1 MFSFFANQLKVFKNL
16 DPSTP
21 RNLDSLDPLYMEV
34 ITTHMNADFDSLASM
49 VAAKKFYPDA
59 VMVFSGSQEKNI
71 RNYFAQASHYF
82 LDFKRQKQIPLKKVT
97 KLIVVDTR
105 HARRIG
111 NFAKCLDNPGLE
123 LHIYDHHPDAPG
135 DLKGD
140 IEVIRPV
147 GSTSTIFTQ
156 LFREKDI
163 ALTSDEATLLSM
175 GIYEDTGSFN
185 YATTTPEDL
194 EAASW
199 LLEQGANL
207 HTVSQSISRELTVYQ
222 LGLLNDLIKS
232 AINYTIQGIDIV
244 VAKIALTEYVDEFA
258 LLVRRFMVMEN
269 LNILFALAGMED
281 RIYLIARSRVPEVNV
296 GEIARDFGG
305 GGHASAASAT
315 VKDMTMIEAEEKLI
329 RLLNK
334 HVRPQ
339 SLAVELMSHPVITVP
354 PDISIKNANQ
364 VLTRYNITVLPV
376 IQKESELL
384 GIISRR
390 VAEKAIF
397 HNLGDLPVSDYM
409 TTDVISLPSSAS
421 LADIQELIIEH
432 RQRLIPVVDDEELQ
446 GVITRTDL
454 LNLLIND
461 PAHQP
466 KNLIGTDERSYIER
480 HRNVNSLVVEVLNK
494 DAVILLR
501 TIGEVAEENGYTAYA
516 VGGFVR
522 DLMLRTKNLDLDIV
536 VEGDGIKFAKKL
548 AEHFGGA
555 VRTHEKFSTALV
567 IMPDGFNIDVATARL
582 EYYEYPA
589 AMPTVELSSLKL
601 DLYRRDFT
609 INAMAI
615 NLNPE
620 KFGTLVDFFNC
631 QTDIKERSIRILHNL
646 SFVEDPTRIFRAI
659 RFEQRMGFA
668 IGKHTE
674 KMLKNAVKMNLFN
687 RFIGHRCFTELKLIF
702 SEENPIPAIRRMAEF
717 DLLKFV
723 LPGLKFD
730 KRMERNLT
738 ETQRAMAWYK
748 LLYLDEPCRQWMVYL
763 FTILANST
771 YSDLKVFCMKF
782 EFPERHKYELLKEK
796 EATDKI
802 LKELGRTRRLRTSE
816 IYWLLQE
823 RSHESLLYIIAM
835 ARKKAAK
842 KAVSHYVT
850 HLRHYKTHIQGADLK
865 KMGYKSGPI
874 YKTILNHLLEAKLDG
889 EVESR
894 AEEIKFNGRN
904 YALGKI
910 EKSK

>member
-1 MFSFFANQLKVFKNL
+1 
-16 DPSTP
+16 
-21 RNLDSLDPLYMEV
+21 MEV
-34 ITTHMNADFDSLASM
+34 ITTHMNADFDALASM

-59 VMVFSGSQEKNI
+59 VLAFAGSQEKNI
-71 RNYFAQASHYF
+71 REFFLQASHYF
-82 LDFKRQKQIPLKKVT
+82 LDFKRQREIAMEKVT
-97 KLIVVDTR
+97 RLILVDTR
-105 HARRIG
+105 QAKRLG
-111 NFAKCLDNPGLE
+111 NFARCLENPGIE
-123 LHIYDHHPDAPG
+123 IHIYDHHPDAPG

-140 IEVIRPV
+140 MEVIRPV

-156 LFREKDI
+156 LFREKEI
-163 ALTSDEATLLSM
+163 SLTSDEATLLSM

-185 YATTTPEDL
+185 YATTTPDDL
-194 EAASW
+194 DAAAW

-207 HTVSQSISRELTVYQ
+207 HTVSQSISRELTVHQ
-222 LGLLNDLIKS
+222 LGLLNNLVKS

-244 VAKIALTEYVDEFA
+244 VAKIALKEYVDEFA

-269 LNILFALAGMED
+269 LNVLFALAGMED

-296 GEIARDFGG
+296 GEIARDFEG

-315 VKDMTMIEAEEKLI
+315 VKNMTMVEAEEKLI

-339 SLAVELMSHPVITVP
+339 SLAEELMSHPVITVP
-354 PDISIKNANQ
+354 PDISIQNANH

-376 IQKESELL
+376 VQKESKLL
-384 GIISRR
+384 GIISRM
-390 VAEKAIF
+390 VVEKAIF

-409 TTDVISLPSSAS
+409 TSDVISLPSTAS
-421 LADIQELIIEH
+421 LADIQELIIER
-432 RQRLIPVVDDEELQ
+432 RQRLIPVVDNDELK

-466 KNLIGTDERSYIER
+466 KNLMGTDDRSYIER
-480 HRNVNSLVVEVLNK
+480 HRSVHSLIVEFINK
-494 DAVILLR
+494 EMIVLLR
-501 TIGEVAEENGYTAYA
+501 TIGEVAEKNGYTAYA

-522 DLMLRTKNLDLDIV
+522 DLLLRIKNFDLDIV
-536 VEGDGIKFAKKL
+536 VEGDGIQFAKKL

-631 QTDIKERSIRILHNL
+631 QTDIKERRIRILHNL

-659 RFEQRMGFA
+659 RFEQRIGFT

-674 KMLKNAVKMNLFN
+674 KLLKNAVKMNLFN
-687 RFIGHRCFTELKLIF
+687 RFFGHRCFTELKLIF
-702 SEENPIPAIRRMAEF
+702 SEENPIPAIRRMSEF
-717 DLLKFV
+717 DLLKFI

-730 KRMERNLT
+730 KRMEKNLN

-748 LLYLDEPCRQWMVYL
+748 LLYLDEPCRQWLVYL
-763 FTILANST
+763 LTILTKST
-771 YSDLKVFCMKF
+771 HSDLKIFCMKF
-782 EFPERHKYELLKEK
+782 EFPERLQNELLKEK

-802 LKELGRTRRLRTSE
+802 LKELGRTRRLRSSE
-816 IYWLLQE
+816 IYWLLHE
-823 RSHESLLYIIAM
+823 RSHESLLYLIAM
-835 ARKKAAK
+835 ARKKTAK
-842 KAVSHYVT
+842 KAVSHFVT
-850 HLRHYKTHIQGADLK
+850 HLRHYKTHIKGADLK
-865 KMGYKSGPI
+865 KMGYRSGPI
-874 YKTILNHLLEAKLDG
+874 YKTILTHLLEARLDG

-894 AEEIKFNGRN
+894 ADEIELIREK
-904 YALGKI
+904 YPLEKAA
-910 EKSK
+910 KSK

>member
-1 MFSFFANQLKVFKNL
+1 
-16 DPSTP
+16 
-21 RNLDSLDPLYMEV
+21 MEV
-34 ITTHMNADFDSLASM
+34 ITTHLNADFDSLASM

-59 VMVFSGSQEKNI
+59 VMAFAGSQEKNI
-71 RNYFAQASHYF
+71 RDYFVQASHYF
-82 LDFKRQKQIPLKKVT
+82 LDFKRQKQIPLDKVT
-97 KLIVVDTR
+97 KLILVDTR
-105 HARRIG
+105 QASRIG

-123 LHIYDHHPDAPG
+123 LHIFDHHPDAPG

-140 IEVIRPV
+140 EEVIRPV
-147 GSTSTIFTQ
+147 GATSTIFTQ
-156 LFREKDI
+156 LFRDKGI
-163 ALTSDEATLLSM
+163 SITGDEATLLTM

-185 YATTTPEDL
+185 YATTTPADL
-194 EAASW
+194 EAAAW
-199 LLEQGANL
+199 LLDQGANL
-207 HTVSQSISRELTVYQ
+207 HSVSQSISRELTVQQ

-232 AINYTIQGIDIV
+232 AVNYTIQGIDIV
-244 VAKIALTEYVDEFA
+244 VAKLALTEYVDEFA

-269 LNILFALAGMED
+269 LNVLFALAGMED

-296 GEIARDFGG
+296 GDIARDFGG

-315 VKDMTMIEAEEKLI
+315 VKNMTIVEAEEKLV

-334 HVRPQ
+334 HVRSQ
-339 SLAVELMSHPVITVP
+339 SLAGELMSHPVITVP
-354 PDISIKNANQ
+354 PDISIRNANQ

-376 IQKESELL
+376 VQDKSRLL

-397 HNLGDLPVSDYM
+397 HNLGELPASDYM
-409 TTDVISLPSSAS
+409 TTDVATLPSSAS

-432 RQRLIPVVDDEELQ
+432 RQRLIPVVDDGELK

-461 PAHQP
+461 PALQLR
-466 KNLIGTDERSYIER
+466 NLTIADDRSYVER
-480 HRNVNSLVVEVLNK
+480 HRNVNSLIIEVLNREMI
-494 DAVILLR
+494 VLLR
-501 TIGEVAEENGYTAYA
+501 TIGEVAEESGYTAYA

-522 DLMLRTKNLDLDIV
+522 DLLLRIKNLDLDIV

-548 AEHFGGA
+548 AVHFGGA

-631 QTDIKERSIRILHNL
+631 QSDIKERRIRVLHNL

-674 KMLKNAVKMNLFN
+674 KLLKNAVKMNLFN
-687 RFIGHRCFTELKLIF
+687 RFHGSRCFTELRLIF
-702 SEENPIPAIRRMAEF
+702 SEENPIPAIRRMAKF
-717 DLLKFV
+717 DLLKFI
-723 LPGLKFD
+723 LPDLRFD
-730 KRMERNLT
+730 KRMERNLV
-738 ETQRAMAWYK
+738 ETQRAMDWYK
-748 LLYLDEPCRQWMVYL
+748 LLYLDKPCRQWLVYL
-763 FTILANST
+763 FAILADIT
-771 YSDLKVFCMKF
+771 YSELKVFCMKF
-782 EFPERHKYELLKEK
+782 EFPERHRKEILREK
-796 EATDKI
+796 EATEKI
-802 LKELGRTRRLRTSE
+802 LKELGSNRIHRPSE

-823 RSHESLLYIIAM
+823 RSHESLIYLIAM
-835 ARKKAAK
+835 ARKKKAK
-842 KAVSHYVT
+842 KAVSLFVT
-850 HLRHYKTHIQGADLK
+850 HLRHYKTLIQGEDLK
-865 KMGYKSGPI
+865 KMGYRAGPI
-874 YKTILNHLLEAKLDG
+874 FKTILNHLLEAKLDG
-889 EVESR
+889 EVQNR
-894 AEEIKFNGRN
+894 TDEIEFVKQN
-904 YALGKI
+904 YPLKKKAGI
-910 EKSK
+910 

>member
-1 MFSFFANQLKVFKNL
+1 
-16 DPSTP
+16 
-21 RNLDSLDPLYMEV
+21 MEV

-49 VAAKKFYPDA
+49 VAAKKLYPDA
-59 VMVFSGSQEKNI
+59 VMAFAGSQEKNI
-71 RNYFAQASHYF
+71 REFFAQASDYF
-82 LDFKRQKQIPLKKVT
+82 LDFKRQKQIPLNKVT
-97 KLIVVDTR
+97 KLILVD
-105 HARRIG
+105 ARQASRLG
-111 NFAKCLDNPGLE
+111 NFAKCLQNPGIK
-123 LHIYDHHPDAPG
+123 LHIYDHHPDTPD

-140 IEVIRPV
+140 VEVIRPV
-147 GSTSTIFTQ
+147 GSTSTIFVQ
-156 LFREKDI
+156 LFREKGI
-163 ALTSDEATLLSM
+163 SVTKDEATLLSM

-185 YATTTPEDL
+185 YATTTPDDL

-207 HTVSQSISRELTVYQ
+207 HTVSQSIARELTVYQ

-244 VAKIALTEYVDEFA
+244 VAKLALKEYVDEFA

-269 LNILFALAGMED
+269 LNVIFALAGMED
-281 RIYLIARSRVPEVNV
+281 RIYLIARSRMPEVNV

-315 VKDMTMIEAEEKLI
+315 VKNMTMVEAEEKLI

-334 HVRPQ
+334 YVRPQ
-339 SLAVELMSHPVITVP
+339 SLAGELMSHPVITVP

-376 IQKESELL
+376 VQDKSKLL

-397 HNLGDLPVSDYM
+397 HNLGNLPVSDYM
-409 TTDVISLPSSAS
+409 TTDVLTLPSSAS
-421 LADIQELIIEH
+421 LADIQELIIEN
-432 RQRLIPVVDDEELQ
+432 RQRLIPVVDKGELQ

-461 PAHQP
+461 PAYQP
-466 KNLIGTDERSYIER
+466 KNLIAADDRSYVER
-480 HRNVNSLVVEVLNK
+480 HRNVNSLIVEFLNK
-494 DAVILLR
+494 EVIILLR

-522 DLMLRTKNLDLDIV
+522 DLLMRIKNLDLDIV

-548 AEHFGGA
+548 AEFFGAA

-631 QTDIKERSIRILHNL
+631 QTDIKERRIRILHNL

-659 RFEQRMGFA
+659 RFEQRMGFT

-674 KMLKNAVKMNLFN
+674 KLLKNAVKMNLFN
-687 RFIGHRCFTELKLIF
+687 RFFGYRCFTELKLIF

-717 DLLKFV
+717 DLLKFI

-730 KRMERNLT
+730 KRMEKNLN
-738 ETQRAMAWYK
+738 EIQRAMAWYK
-748 LLYLDEPCRQWMVYL
+748 LLYLDEPFQQWLVYL
-763 FTILANST
+763 FAILADST
-771 YSDLKVFCMKF
+771 HNDLKVFCMKF
-782 EFPERHKYELLKEK
+782 EFVERHKRELLKEK

-802 LKELGRTRRLRTSE
+802 LRELGRNRRLSNSE

-823 RSHESLLYIIAM
+823 RSHESLLYLIAM
-835 ARKKAAK
+835 ARKKTAK
-842 KAVSHYVT
+842 KAVSHFVT
-850 HLRHYKTHIQGADLK
+850 HLRHYKTHIQGADLQ
-865 KMGYKSGPI
+865 KMGYRTGPI

-889 EVESR
+889 EVETR
-894 AEEIKFNGRN
+894 ADEIEFIRNNYPLKKQKGR
-904 YALGKI
+904 
-910 EKSK
+910 E

>member
-1 MFSFFANQLKVFKNL
+1 
-16 DPSTP
+16 
-21 RNLDSLDPLYMEV
+21 MEV
-34 ITTHMNADFDSLASM
+34 ITTHLNADFDSLAAM

-59 VMVFSGSQEKNI
+59 VMAFAGSQEKNI
-71 RNYFAQASHYF
+71 RDYFVQASHHF
-82 LDFKRQKQIPLKKVT
+82 LDFKRQKQIPLEKVT
-97 KLIVVDTR
+97 KLILVDTR
-105 HARRIG
+105 QASRIG
-111 NFAKCLDNPGLE
+111 NFAKCLENPDIE

-140 IEVIRPV
+140 VEVIRPV

-156 LFREKDI
+156 LFREKGI
-163 ALTSDEATLLSM
+163 SLTSDEATLLAM
-175 GIYEDTGSFN
+175 GIFEDTGSFN
-185 YATTTPEDL
+185 YATTTPQDL
-194 EAASW
+194 EAAAW

-207 HTVSQSISRELTVYQ
+207 HSVSQSISRELTVQQ

-232 AINYTIQGIDIV
+232 AVNYTIQGIEIV
-244 VAKIALTEYVDEFA
+244 VAKLALAEYVDEFA

-269 LNILFALAGMED
+269 LNVLFALAGMED

-315 VKDMTMIEAEEKLI
+315 VKNMTMVEAEEKLI

-334 HVRPQ
+334 YVRPQ
-339 SLAVELMSHPVITVP
+339 SLAGELMSHPVITLP

-376 IQKESELL
+376 VQDKSRLL

-390 VAEKAIF
+390 VVEKAIF
-397 HNLGDLPVSDYM
+397 HNLGGLPVSDYM
-409 TTDVISLPSSAS
+409 TTDVATLPSSAS

-432 RQRLIPVVDDEELQ
+432 RQRLIPVVDDEELK

-461 PAHQP
+461 PALHP
-466 KNLIGTDERSYIER
+466 KNLIVADDRSYVER
-480 HRNVNSLVVEVLNK
+480 HRNVNSLIVDVLTKEVI
-494 DAVILLR
+494 VLLQS
-501 TIGEVAEENGYTAYA
+501 IGEVAEKNGYTAYA

-522 DLMLRTKNLDLDIV
+522 DLLLRIKNLDLDVV

-548 AEHFGGA
+548 AAHFGGT

-631 QTDIKERSIRILHNL
+631 QTDIKEGRIRVLHNL

-659 RFEQRMGFA
+659 RFEQRVGFT

-674 KMLKNAVKMNLFN
+674 KLLKNAVKMNLFN
-687 RFIGHRCFTELKLIF
+687 RFFGSRCFTELKLIF
-702 SEENPIPAIRRMAEF
+702 SEENPIPAIRRMADF
-717 DLLKFV
+717 DLLKFI
-723 LPGLKFD
+723 LPGLRFD
-730 KRMERNLT
+730 KRMEKNLT
-738 ETQRAMAWYK
+738 ETQRAMDWYK
-748 LLYLDEPCRQWMVYL
+748 LLYLDEPCRQWLVYL
-763 FTILANST
+763 FAILADST

-782 EFPERHKYELLKEK
+782 EFPERHKKDLLREK
-796 EATDKI
+796 EETDKI
-802 LKELGRTRRLRTSE
+802 LKELGRNRILRPSE

-823 RSHESLLYIIAM
+823 RSHESLIYLIAM
-835 ARKKAAK
+835 ARKKSAK
-842 KAVSHYVT
+842 KAVSLFVT
-850 HLRHYKTHIQGADLK
+850 HLRHYKTHIQGEDLK

-874 YKTILNHLLEAKLDG
+874 FKTILNHVLEAKLDG
-889 EVESR
+889 EVENR
-894 AEEIKFNGRN
+894 ADEIEFIKHN
-904 YALGKI
+904 YPLKKKAGK
-910 EKSK
+910 

>member
-1 MFSFFANQLKVFKNL
+1 VS
-16 DPSTP
+16 
-21 RNLDSLDPLYMEV
+21 
-34 ITTHMNADFDSLASM
+34 IT
-49 VAAKKFYPDA
+49 K
-59 VMVFSGSQEKNI
+59 
-71 RNYFAQASHYF
+71 
-82 LDFKRQKQIPLKKVT
+82 
-97 KLIVVDTR
+97 
-105 HARRIG
+105 
-111 NFAKCLDNPGLE
+111 
-123 LHIYDHHPDAPG
+123 
-135 DLKGD
+135 
-140 IEVIRPV
+140 
-147 GSTSTIFTQ
+147 
-156 LFREKDI
+156 
-163 ALTSDEATLLSM
+163 DEATLLSM

-185 YATTTPEDL
+185 FATTTPDDL
-194 EAASW
+194 EAAAW

-207 HTVSQSISRELTVYQ
+207 HSVSQSISRELTFFQ

-232 AINYTIQGIDIV
+232 AITYTIQGIDIV
-244 VAKIALTEYVDEFA
+244 VAKLALTEYVDEFA

-269 LNILFALAGMED
+269 LDVLFALAGMED

-296 GEIARDFGG
+296 GEIARDFEG

-315 VKDMTMIEAEEKLI
+315 VQNMTMVEAEEKLV
-329 RLLNK
+329 RLLNM

-339 SLAVELMSHPVITVP
+339 SLAGELMSQPVITVP
-354 PDISIKNANQ
+354 PDISINNANH

-376 IQKESELL
+376 VQNKSKLL

-390 VAEKAIF
+390 VTEKAIF
-397 HNLGDLPVSDYM
+397 HNLGNLPVSDYM
-409 TTDVISLPSSAS
+409 TTDVVTLPGSAS
-421 LADIQELIIEH
+421 LADIQELIIEN
-432 RQRLIPVVDDEELQ
+432 RQRLIPVVEGEELQ

-461 PAHQP
+461 PAYQP
-466 KNLIGTDERSYIER
+466 QNLIGADDRSYIER
-480 HRNVNSLVVEVLNK
+480 HRNVNSLIVEFLNK
-494 DAVILLR
+494 EVIVLLR

-522 DLMLRTKNLDLDIV
+522 DLLLRIKNLDLDIV
-536 VEGDGIKFAKKL
+536 VEGDGIKFAKNL
-548 AEHFGGA
+548 AEQFGGV

-631 QTDIKERSIRILHNL
+631 QTDIKERRIRILHNL

-659 RFEQRMGFA
+659 RFEQRTGFT

-674 KMLKNAVKMNLFN
+674 KLLKNAVNMNLFN
-687 RFIGHRCFTELKLIF
+687 RFFGHRCFIELKLIF

-717 DLLKFV
+717 DLLKFI

-730 KRMERNLT
+730 KRMEKNLI

-748 LLYLDEPCRQWMVYL
+748 LLYLDEPIDQWLVYL

-771 YSDLKVFCMKF
+771 YSDMKVFCMKF
-782 EFPERHKYELLKEK
+782 EFPERQKNELLKEK
-796 EATDKI
+796 EAADKI
-802 LKELGRTRRLRTSE
+802 LDELSRNRRLKTAE

-823 RSHESLLYIIAM
+823 RSHESLLYLIAM
-835 ARKKAAK
+835 ARKKTAK
-842 KAVSHYVT
+842 KAVSHFVT
-850 HLRHYKTHIQGADLK
+850 HLRHYKTHIQGVDLK

-889 EVESR
+889 VVKTKADEK
-894 AEEIKFNGRN
+894 KFIRKN
-904 YALGKI
+904 YPLKK
-910 EKSK
+910 EKA

>member
-1 MFSFFANQLKVFKNL
+1 
-16 DPSTP
+16 
-21 RNLDSLDPLYMEV
+21 MEV
-34 ITTHMNADFDSLASM
+34 ITTHLNADFDSLAAM

-59 VMVFSGSQEKNI
+59 VMAFAGSQEKNI
-71 RNYFAQASHYF
+71 RDFFAQSSHYF

-97 KLIVVDTR
+97 KLILVDTR
-105 HARRIG
+105 QANRIG
-111 NFAKCLDNPGLE
+111 NFSKCLKNPGIE
-123 LHIYDHHPDAPG
+123 LHIYDHHPETPN

-140 IEVIRPV
+140 VEVIRPV
-147 GSTSTIFTQ
+147 GSTSTIFVQ
-156 LFREKDI
+156 LFREKGI
-163 ALTSDEATLLSM
+163 AITRDEATLLSM

-185 YATTTPEDL
+185 YAATTPEDL

-199 LLEQGANL
+199 LLAQGANL
-207 HTVSQSISRELTVYQ
+207 HTVSQSIARELTVYQ
-222 LGLLNDLIKS
+222 LGLLNDLIRS

-244 VAKIALTEYVDEFA
+244 VAKLALTEYVDEFA

-269 LNILFALAGMED
+269 LNVLFALAAMED

-296 GEIARDFGG
+296 GEIAREFGG

-315 VKDMTMIEAEEKLI
+315 VKNMTMVEAEEKLI

-334 HVRPQ
+334 YVRPQ
-339 SLAVELMSHPVITVP
+339 SLAGELMSHPVITVP

-376 IQKESELL
+376 VQDKSKLL

-397 HNLGDLPVSDYM
+397 HNLGNLPVSDYM
-409 TTDVISLPSSAS
+409 TTDVATLPSSAS
-421 LADIQELIIEH
+421 LGDIQELIIEN
-432 RQRLIPVVDDEELQ
+432 RQRLIPVVDKGELQ

-466 KNLIGTDERSYIER
+466 KNLIAADDRSYVER
-480 HRNVNSLVVEVLNK
+480 HRNVSNLIAEFLNK
-494 DAVILLR
+494 EVIVLLR
-501 TIGEVAEENGYTAYA
+501 TIGEVAEENGFTAYS

-522 DLMLRTKNLDLDIV
+522 DLLLRIKNLDLDIV
-536 VEGDGIKFAKKL
+536 VEGDGIRFAKKL
-548 AEHFGGA
+548 AEFFGGT

-567 IMPDGFNIDVATARL
+567 IMPDGFNVDVATARL

-615 NLNPE
+615 NLNPD

-631 QTDIKERSIRILHNL
+631 QTDIKERRIRILHNL

-659 RFEQRMGFA
+659 RFEQRMGFT

-674 KMLKNAVKMNLFN
+674 KLLKNAVKMNLFN
-687 RFIGHRCFTELKLIF
+687 RFFGNRCFTELKLIF

-717 DLLKFV
+717 DLLKFI

-730 KRMERNLT
+730 KRMEKNLN
-738 ETQRAMAWYK
+738 EIQRAMAWYK
-748 LLYLDEPCRQWMVYL
+748 LLYLDEPFQQWLVYL
-763 FTILANST
+763 FAILADST
-771 YSDLKVFCMKF
+771 YSELKVFCMKF
-782 EFPERHKYELLKEK
+782 EFPERHKKELLKEK
-796 EATDKI
+796 DATDKI
-802 LKELGRTRRLRTSE
+802 LRELGRNRRLSNSE

-823 RSHESLLYIIAM
+823 RSHESLLYLIAM
-835 ARKKAAK
+835 ARKKTAK
-842 KAVSHYVT
+842 KAVSHFVT
-850 HLRHYKTHIQGADLK
+850 HLRHYKTHVHGADLK
-865 KMGYKSGPI
+865 KMGYRSGPI

-889 EVESR
+889 AVETK
-894 AEEIKFNGRN
+894 ADEISFIRKN
-904 YALGKI
+904 YPLKKQKGEA
-910 EKSK
+910 

>member
-1 MFSFFANQLKVFKNL
+1 
-16 DPSTP
+16 
-21 RNLDSLDPLYMEV
+21 MEV
-34 ITTHMNADFDSLASM
+34 ITTHLNADFDSLAAM

-59 VMVFSGSQEKNI
+59 VMAFAGSQEKNI
-71 RNYFAQASHYF
+71 RDYFVQASHYF
-82 LDFKRQKQIPLKKVT
+82 LDFKRQKQIPLDKVT
-97 KLIVVDTR
+97 KLILVDTR
-105 HARRIG
+105 QASRIG

-135 DLKGD
+135 DLRGD
-140 IEVIRPV
+140 VEVIRPV

-156 LFREKDI
+156 LFREKRI
-163 ALTSDEATLLSM
+163 TLTGDEATLLAM
-175 GIYEDTGSFN
+175 GIFEDTGSFN

-194 EAASW
+194 GAAAW

-207 HTVSQSISRELTVYQ
+207 HAVSQSISRELTVQQ

-232 AINYTIQGIDIV
+232 AVNYTIQGIDIV
-244 VAKIALTEYVDEFA
+244 VAKLALTEYVDEFA

-269 LNILFALAGMED
+269 LNVLFALAGMED

-315 VKDMTMIEAEEKLI
+315 VKNMTMIEAEEKLI

-339 SLAVELMSHPVITVP
+339 SLAGELMSHPVITVP
-354 PDISIKNANQ
+354 PDISIRNANQ

-376 IQKESELL
+376 VQDKSRLL

-397 HNLGDLPVSDYM
+397 HNLGELPVSDYM
-409 TTDVISLPSSAS
+409 TTDVATLPGSAT

-432 RQRLIPVVDDEELQ
+432 RQRLIPVVDDDELK

-461 PAHQP
+461 PALQP
-466 KNLIGTDERSYIER
+466 RNLIIADDRSYVER
-480 HRNVNSLVVEVLNK
+480 HRNVNSLVIEVLNRE
-494 DAVILLR
+494 VIVLLR
-501 TIGEVAEENGYTAYA
+501 TIGEVAEESGYTAYA

-522 DLMLRTKNLDLDIV
+522 DLLLRIKNLDLDIV
-536 VEGDGIKFAKKL
+536 IEGDGIKFAKKL
-548 AEHFGGA
+548 AAHFGGA

-631 QTDIKERSIRILHNL
+631 QSDIKERRIRVLHNL
-646 SFVEDPTRIFRAI
+646 SFVEDPTRIFRAV
-659 RFEQRMGFA
+659 RFEQRMGFT

-674 KMLKNAVKMNLFN
+674 KLLKNAVKMNLFN
-687 RFIGHRCFTELKLIF
+687 RFYGSRCFTELRLIF
-702 SEENPIPAIRRMAEF
+702 SEENPIPALRRMAEF
-717 DLLKFV
+717 DLLKFI

-730 KRMERNLT
+730 KRMERNLA
-738 ETQRAMAWYK
+738 ETQRAMDWYK
-748 LLYLDEPCRQWMVYL
+748 LLYLDETCRQWLVYL
-763 FTILANST
+763 FAILADST
-771 YSDLKVFCMKF
+771 YSELKVFCMKF
-782 EFPERHKYELLKEK
+782 EFPERHRKELLREK
-796 EATDKI
+796 EATEKI
-802 LKELGRTRRLRTSE
+802 LKELGRSRILRPSE

-823 RSHESLLYIIAM
+823 RSHESLIYLIAM
-835 ARKKAAK
+835 ARKKSAK
-842 KAVSHYVT
+842 KAVSLFVT
-850 HLRHYKTHIQGADLK
+850 HLRHYKTQVQGADLK
-865 KMGYKSGPI
+865 KMGYKAGPI
-874 YKTILNHLLEAKLDG
+874 FKTILNHLLEAKLDG

-894 AEEIKFNGRN
+894 EDEIEFIRQN
-904 YALGKI
+904 YPLKKKANT
-910 EKSK
+910 

>member
-1 MFSFFANQLKVFKNL
+1 MLILTAWPPWWLPKRYIPMQSWRSQVRRRKTSGTFFVQSSSFLV
-16 DPSTP
+16 
-21 RNLDSLDPLYMEV
+21 
-34 ITTHMNADFDSLASM
+34 DF
-49 VAAKKFYPDA
+49 
-59 VMVFSGSQEKNI
+59 
-71 RNYFAQASHYF
+71 R
-82 LDFKRQKQIPLKKVT
+82 RQKQIPLQKVT
-97 KLIVVDTR
+97 KLILVDTR
-105 HARRIG
+105 LARRIG
-111 NFAKCLDNPGLE
+111 NFAKCLENPGIE
-123 LHIYDHHPDAPG
+123 LHIYDHHPVTPE

-140 IEVIRPV
+140 VEVIRPV
-147 GSTSTIFTQ
+147 GSTSTIFVQ
-156 LFREKDI
+156 LFREKEMSI
-163 ALTSDEATLLSM
+163 TRDEATLLSM

-185 YATTTPEDL
+185 YTTTTPDDL

-207 HTVSQSISRELTVYQ
+207 HVVSQSISRELTVYQ
-222 LGLLNDLIKS
+222 LALLNDLIKS
-232 AINYTIQGIDIV
+232 SITYTIQSIDIT
-244 VAKIALTEYVDEFA
+244 VAKLALAEYVDEFA

-269 LNILFALAGMED
+269 LNVLIALAGMED

-315 VKDMTMIEAEEKLI
+315 VKDMTMVEAEEKLV

-339 SLAVELMSHPVITVP
+339 SLASELMSHPVITVP

-376 IQKESELL
+376 VQGKSKLL

-409 TTDVISLPSSAS
+409 TTDVATLPSSAS
-421 LADIQELIIEH
+421 LGDIQELIIEH
-432 RQRLIPVVDDEELQ
+432 RQRLIPVVDKDKLQ

-466 KNLIGTDERSYIER
+466 KNLMVADDRSYIER
-480 HRNVNSLVVEVLNK
+480 HRNVNSLMVEILNK
-494 DAVILLR
+494 EVIVLLR
-501 TIGEVAEENGYTAYA
+501 TIGEAAEANGYTAYA

-522 DLMLRTKNLDLDIV
+522 DLLLHIKNLDLDIV
-536 VEGDGIKFAKKL
+536 VEGDGIEFAKIL
-548 AEHFGGA
+548 ARQFGGQ

-589 AMPTVELSSLKL
+589 SMPTVELSSLKL

-631 QTDIKERSIRILHNL
+631 QTDIKERRIRILHNL

-659 RFEQRMGFA
+659 RFEQRMGFS
-668 IGKHTE
+668 IGIHTE
-674 KMLKNAVKMNLFN
+674 KMLKNAVNMNLFN
-687 RFIGHRCFTELKLIF
+687 RFFGRRCFTELKLIF
-702 SEENPIPAIRRMAEF
+702 TEENPIPAIRRMAQF
-717 DLLKFV
+717 DLLKFI
-723 LPGLKFD
+723 LPELKFD
-730 KRMERNLT
+730 KRMERNLM

-748 LLYLDEPCRQWMVYL
+748 LLYLDEPCREWLVYL
-763 FTILANST
+763 YTILAS
-771 YSDLKVFCMKF
+771 SSFSELKVFCMKF
-782 EFPERHKYELLKEK
+782 EFSERLKKEVLREK
-796 EATDKI
+796 EATDKA
-802 LKELGRTRRLRTSE
+802 LKELSRSRRLSNSE

-823 RSHESLLYIIAM
+823 RGPESLLYLIAM
-835 ARKKAAK
+835 ARKKTAK
-842 KAVSHYVT
+842 KAVSYFVT
-850 HLRHYKTHIQGADLK
+850 HLRHYKTHIHGANLK

-874 YKTILNHLLEAKLDG
+874 YKTILTHLLEAKLDG
-889 EVESR
+889 EVQSK
-894 AEEIKFNGRN
+894 ADEIEFIKKN
-904 YALGKI
+904 YPLKK
-910 EKSK
+910 EKA

>member
-1 MFSFFANQLKVFKNL
+1 
-16 DPSTP
+16 
-21 RNLDSLDPLYMEV
+21 MEV

-59 VMVFSGSQEKNI
+59 VMAFAGSQEKNI
-71 RNYFAQASHYF
+71 REFFVQASHY
-82 LDFKRQKQIPLKKVT
+82 LHDFKRQKQIPLKKVT

-105 HARRIG
+105 QARRLG
-111 NFAKCLDNPGLE
+111 NFAKCLKNPGIK
-123 LHIYDHHPDAPG
+123 LHLYDHHPDSPG

-140 IEVIRPV
+140 LEVVRPV

-156 LFREKDI
+156 LFREKGI
-163 ALTSDEATLLSM
+163 PLTGDEATLLSM

-185 YATTTPEDL
+185 YLTTTPEDL
-194 EAASW
+194 DAAAW
-199 LLEQGANL
+199 LLKQGANL
-207 HTVSQSISRELTVYQ
+207 HTVSQSISRELNVQQ
-222 LGLLNDLIKS
+222 LGLLNELIKS

-244 VAKIALTEYVDEFA
+244 VAKIDLKEYVDEFA
-258 LLVRRFMVMEN
+258 LLVRHFMVMEN
-269 LNILFALAGMED
+269 LNVLFALAGMED

-296 GEIARDFGG
+296 GEIAMDFGG

-315 VKDMTMIEAEEKLI
+315 LKNMTMIEAEEKLI

-339 SLAVELMSHPVITVP
+339 SLAGELMSHPPITVP
-354 PDISIKNANQ
+354 PNISIKNANQ
-364 VLTRYNITVLPV
+364 VLTRYDITVLPV
-376 IQKESELL
+376 VRKEFELL

-409 TTDVISLPSSAS
+409 TTDVQTLPSSAS

-432 RQRLIPVVDDEELQ
+432 RQRLIPVVDTNELK

-461 PAHQP
+461 PALQP
-466 KNLIGTDERSYIER
+466 RHLIDSDERSYIER
-480 HRNVNSLVVEVLNK
+480 HRNVNSLIIEVLNK
-494 DAVILLR
+494 EVIVLLR

-522 DLMLRTKNLDLDIV
+522 DLLLRIKNLDLDIV
-536 VEGDGIKFAKKL
+536 IEGDGIKFAKKL

-615 NLNPE
+615 NLHPE

-631 QTDIKERSIRILHNL
+631 QTDIKEKRIRILHNL

-674 KMLKNAVKMNLFN
+674 KLLKNAVKMNLFN
-687 RFIGHRCFTELKLIF
+687 RFFGHRCFTELKLIF

-717 DLLKFV
+717 NLLKFI
-723 LPGLKFD
+723 LPGLKLD
-730 KRMERNLT
+730 KRMEKNLI

-748 LLYLDEPCRQWMVYL
+748 LLYLDEPCRQWLVYI
-763 FTILANST
+763 FAILANST

-782 EFPERHKYELLKEK
+782 EFSPKFKKELLKEK

-802 LKELGRTRRLRTSE
+802 LKELGRTRRLRPSE

-835 ARKKAAK
+835 ARKKTAK
-842 KAVSHYVT
+842 KAVSHFVT
-850 HLRHYKTHIQGADLK
+850 HLRHYKTDVHGADLK

-874 YKTILNHLLEAKLDG
+874 YKTILTHLLEAKLDG
-889 EVESR
+889 EVKSR
-894 AEEIKFNGRN
+894 SDEIEFIKRN
-904 YALGKI
+904 YPL
-910 EKSK
+910 EKPVKSNQ

>member
-1 MFSFFANQLKVFKNL
+1 
-16 DPSTP
+16 
-21 RNLDSLDPLYMEV
+21 MEV

-59 VMVFSGSQEKNI
+59 VMAFAGSQEKNI
-71 RNYFAQASHYF
+71 RDFFAQTSHHF
-82 LDFKRQKQIPLKKVT
+82 LDFKRQKQIPLDKVT
-97 KLIVVDTR
+97 KLIIVDTR
-105 HARRIG
+105 QAGRLG
-111 NFAKCLDNPGLE
+111 NFAKCLQNSGIE
-123 LHIYDHHPDAPG
+123 LHIYDHHPDTPD

-140 IEVIRPV
+140 VEVIRPV
-147 GSTSTIFTQ
+147 GSTSTIFVQ
-156 LFREKDI
+156 LFREKNMPV
-163 ALTSDEATLLSM
+163 TRDEATLLAM

-185 YATTTPEDL
+185 YAATTPDDL
-194 EAASW
+194 DAASW

-207 HTVSQSISRELTVYQ
+207 HTVSQSIARELTVFQ
-222 LGLLNDLIKS
+222 LGLLNNLIKS
-232 AINYTIQGIDIV
+232 AITYTIQGIDIV
-244 VAKIALTEYVDEFA
+244 VAKLALTEYVDEFA

-269 LNILFALAGMED
+269 LNVLFALAGMED

-315 VKDMTMIEAEEKLI
+315 VKNMTMVEAEEKLI

-334 HVRPQ
+334 YVRPQ
-339 SLAVELMSHPVITVP
+339 SLAGELMSHPVITVP

-364 VLTRYNITVLPV
+364 VLTRYSITVLPV
-376 IQKESELL
+376 VQDKTRLL

-390 VAEKAIF
+390 VTEKAIF
-397 HNLGDLPVSDYM
+397 HNLGNLPVSDYM
-409 TTDVISLPSSAS
+409 TTDVATLPSSAS
-421 LADIQELIIEH
+421 LADIQELIIEN
-432 RQRLIPVVDDEELQ
+432 RQRLIPVVDEGELQ

-466 KNLIGTDERSYIER
+466 RNLTAADDQSYIER
-480 HRNVNSLVVEVLNK
+480 HRNVSSLIVEFLNRE
-494 DAVILLR
+494 VIVLLR

-522 DLMLRTKNLDLDIV
+522 DLLLRIKNLDLDIV
-536 VEGDGIKFAKKL
+536 VEGDGITFAKKL

-620 KFGTLVDFFNC
+620 KFGTLIDFFNC
-631 QTDIKERSIRILHNL
+631 QTDIKERRIRILHNL

-659 RFEQRMGFA
+659 RFEQRVGFT

-674 KMLKNAVKMNLFN
+674 KLLKNAVKMNLFN
-687 RFIGHRCFTELKLIF
+687 RFFGNRCFTELKLIF
-702 SEENPIPAIRRMAEF
+702 AEENPIQAIRRMAEF
-717 DLLKFV
+717 DLLKFI

-730 KRMERNLT
+730 KRMEKNLL
-738 ETQRAMAWYK
+738 EIQRAIAWYK
-748 LLYLDEPCRQWMVYL
+748 LLYLDEPFQQWLVYL
-763 FTILANST
+763 FAILADST
-771 YSDLKVFCMKF
+771 FSELKVFCMKF
-782 EFPERHKYELLKEK
+782 EFTERQKRELLREK
-796 EATDKI
+796 EATEKI
-802 LKELGRTRRLRTSE
+802 LRELGRSRRLRNSE

-823 RSHESLLYIIAM
+823 RSHESLLYLIAM
-835 ARKKAAK
+835 ARKKTAK
-842 KAVSHYVT
+842 KAVSHFVT
-850 HLRHYKTHIQGADLK
+850 HLRHYKSQIKGEDLK
-865 KMGYKSGPI
+865 DMGYRSGPV

-889 EVESR
+889 EVETR
-894 AEEIKFNGRN
+894 ADEIEFIKRN
-904 YALGKI
+904 YPLKKKKASG
-910 EKSK
+910 

>member
-1 MFSFFANQLKVFKNL
+1 
-16 DPSTP
+16 
-21 RNLDSLDPLYMEV
+21 MEV

-49 VAAKKFYPDA
+49 VAARKFYPDA
-59 VMVFSGSQEKNI
+59 VMAFAGSQEKNI
-71 RNYFAQASHYF
+71 RDFFAQSSHYF
-82 LDFKRQKQIPLKKVT
+82 FDFKRQKQIPLDKVT
-97 KLIVVDTR
+97 KLILVDTR
-105 HARRIG
+105 LAGRLG
-111 NFAKCLDNPGLE
+111 NFAKCLKNENIE
-123 LHIYDHHPDAPG
+123 LHIYDHHPDTPE

-140 IEVIRPV
+140 VEVIRAV
-147 GSTSTIFTQ
+147 GSTSTIFVQ
-156 LFREKDI
+156 LFREKAI
-163 ALTSDEATLLSM
+163 SITKDEATLLSM

-185 YATTTPEDL
+185 YATTTPDDL
-194 EAASW
+194 EAAAW

-232 AINYTIQGIDIV
+232 AINYTIQGIDII
-244 VAKIALTEYVDEFA
+244 VAKVALKEYVDEFA
-258 LLVRRFMVMEN
+258 LLVRHFMVMEN
-269 LNILFALAGMED
+269 LNVLFALAGMED

-315 VKDMTMIEAEEKLI
+315 VKNMTMIEAEEKLV

-339 SLAVELMSHPVITVP
+339 SLAGELMSQPVITAP

-376 IQKESELL
+376 VQKKSKLL

-409 TTDVISLPSSAS
+409 TTDVLSLPSSAS

-432 RQRLIPVVDDEELQ
+432 RQRLIPVVDDDELQ

-454 LNLLIND
+454 LNLLIDD

-466 KNLIGTDERSYIER
+466 KNLISADERSYVER
-480 HRNVNSLVVEVLNK
+480 HRNVSSFLAEVLNK
-494 DAVILLR
+494 EMTILLR

-522 DLMLRTKNLDLDIV
+522 DLLLRIKNLDLDIV

-548 AEHFGGA
+548 AEHFGAA

-567 IMPDGFNIDVATARL
+567 IMPNGFNIDVATARL

-615 NLNPE
+615 NLNSE
-620 KFGTLVDFFNC
+620 KFGTLVDFFNS
-631 QTDIKERSIRILHNL
+631 QTDIKERRIRILHNL

-659 RFEQRMGFA
+659 RFEQRIGFT

-674 KMLKNAVKMNLFN
+674 KLLKNAVKMNLFN
-687 RFIGHRCFTELKLIF
+687 RFFGHRCFTELKLIF

-717 DLLKFV
+717 DLLKFI

-730 KRMERNLT
+730 KRMEHNLT

-748 LLYLDEPCRQWMVYL
+748 LLYLDEPCQQWLVYL
-763 FTILANST
+763 FAILVHST
-771 YSDLKVFCMKF
+771 PSELKVFCTKF
-782 EFPERHKYELLKEK
+782 EFVESHKSELLKEK
-796 EATDKI
+796 EAADKI
-802 LKELGRTRRLRTSE
+802 LKELSRTRRLRTSE

-823 RSHESLLYIIAM
+823 RSHESLLYLIAM
-835 ARKKAAK
+835 ARKKTAK
-842 KAVSHYVT
+842 KAVSYFVT
-850 HLRHYKTHIQGADLK
+850 HLRHYKTYIQGVDLK

-894 AEEIKFNGRN
+894 ADEIKFIKRN
-904 YALGKI
+904 YPL
-910 EKSK
+910 EKTEKAK

>member
-1 MFSFFANQLKVFKNL
+1 
-16 DPSTP
+16 
-21 RNLDSLDPLYMEV
+21 MEV
-34 ITTHMNADFDSLASM
+34 ITTHLNADFDSLASM
-49 VAAKKFYPDA
+49 VAAKKLYPDA
-59 VMVFSGSQEKNI
+59 VMAFAGSQEKNI
-71 RNYFAQASHYF
+71 REFFVQFSHYL
-82 LDFKRQKQIPLKKVT
+82 LDFKRQKQIPLDKVT
-97 KLIVVDTR
+97 KLILVDTR
-105 HARRIG
+105 HAKRLG
-111 NFAKCLDNPGLE
+111 NFAKCLKNPGIQV
-123 LHIYDHHPDAPG
+123 HIYDHHPDAPG

-140 IEVIRPV
+140 MEVIRPV

-156 LFREKDI
+156 LFREKKI
-163 ALTSDEATLLSM
+163 PLTSDEATLLSM

-185 YATTTPEDL
+185 YVTTTPQDF
-194 EAASW
+194 EAAGW

-207 HTVSQSISRELTVYQ
+207 HTVSQSISRELTVKQ

-232 AINYTIQGIDIV
+232 AKNYTIQGIEIV
-244 VAKIALTEYVDEFA
+244 VASIAIKEYMDEFA
-258 LLVRRFMVMEN
+258 LLVRHFMVMEN
-269 LNILFALAGMED
+269 LDVLFSLAGMED

-315 VKDMTMIEAEEKLI
+315 VKDITLIEAEEKLV

-339 SLAVELMSHPVITVP
+339 SLAGELMSHPVITVP
-354 PDISIKNANQ
+354 PDISIKNANH
-364 VLTRYNITVLPV
+364 VLTRYDITVLPV
-376 IQKESELL
+376 VQKKSRFQ

-409 TTDVISLPSSAS
+409 TSDVITLPSTAS

-432 RQRLIPVVDDEELQ
+432 RQRLIPVVDDNELQ

-461 PAHQP
+461 PAYQP
-466 KNLIGTDERSYIER
+466 KNLIGGDDRSYAER
-480 HRNVNSLVVEVLNK
+480 HRNVSSLVVEVLTK
-494 DAVILLR
+494 EVTVLLR
-501 TIGEVAEENGYTAYA
+501 TIGEVAETNGYTAYA

-522 DLMLRTKNLDLDIV
+522 DLLLRIKNFDLDIV
-536 VEGDGIKFAKKL
+536 VEGDGIKFAKEL
-548 AEHFGGA
+548 AAHFGGT

-620 KFGTLVDFFNC
+620 KFGTLVDFFNS
-631 QTDIKERSIRILHNL
+631 QTDIKERRIRILHNL

-668 IGKHTE
+668 IGQHTE
-674 KMLKNAVKMNLFN
+674 KLLKNAVKMNLFN
-687 RFIGHRCFTELKLIF
+687 RFFGHRCFTELKLIF
-702 SEENPIPAIRRMAEF
+702 SEENPIPAIRRMSEF
-717 DLLKFV
+717 DLLKFI

-730 KRMERNLT
+730 KRMENDLE
-738 ETQRAMAWYK
+738 ETRRAMAWYK
-748 LLYLDEPCRQWMVYL
+748 LLYLDEPCRQWHVYL
-763 FTILANST
+763 LSILARST
-771 YSDLKVFCMKF
+771 YNDLKVFCIKF
-782 EFPERHKYELLKEK
+782 EFTERNKNELLNEK
-796 EATDKI
+796 AATDKI
-802 LKELGRTRRLRTSE
+802 LQELSRTRRLRVSE

-823 RSHESLLYIIAM
+823 RSHESLLYLIAM
-835 ARKKAAK
+835 ARKKTAK
-842 KAVSHYVT
+842 KAVSHFVT
-850 HLRHYKTHIQGADLK
+850 HLRHYKTHIQGVDLK

-894 AEEIKFNGRN
+894 ADEKKFIRKN
-904 YALGKI
+904 YPLKK
-910 EKSK
+910 EKAK

>member
-1 MFSFFANQLKVFKNL
+1 
-16 DPSTP
+16 
-21 RNLDSLDPLYMEV
+21 MEV
-34 ITTHMNADFDSLASM
+34 ITTHLNADFDSLAAM
-49 VAAKKFYPDA
+49 VAARKFYPDA
-59 VMVFSGSQEKNI
+59 VMAFAGSQEKNI
-71 RNYFAQASHYF
+71 RDYFVQASHYF
-82 LDFKRQKQIPLKKVT
+82 LDFKRQKEISLDKVT
-97 KLIVVDTR
+97 KLILVDTR
-105 HARRIG
+105 QASRIG
-111 NFAKCLDNPGLE
+111 NFAKCLDNPGLK

-140 IEVIRPV
+140 VEVIRPV

-156 LFREKDI
+156 LFREEGI
-163 ALTSDEATLLSM
+163 SLTGDEATLLAM
-175 GIYEDTGSFN
+175 GIFEDTGSFN

-194 EAASW
+194 DAAAW

-207 HTVSQSISRELTVYQ
+207 HSVSQSISRELTVQQ

-232 AINYTIQGIDIV
+232 AVNYTIQGIDIV
-244 VAKIALTEYVDEFA
+244 VAKLALTEYVDEFA

-269 LNILFALAGMED
+269 LNVLIALAGMED

-315 VKDMTMIEAEEKLI
+315 VKNMTMIEAEEKLV

-339 SLAVELMSHPVITVP
+339 SLAGELMSHPVITVP
-354 PDISIKNANQ
+354 PDISIRNANQ
-364 VLTRYNITVLPV
+364 VLTRYSITVLPV
-376 IQKESELL
+376 VQDKSRLL

-390 VAEKAIF
+390 VTEKAIF
-397 HNLGDLPVSDYM
+397 HNLGELPVSDYM
-409 TTDVISLPSSAS
+409 TTDVATLPSSAS

-432 RQRLIPVVDDEELQ
+432 RQRLIPVVDDDELR

-461 PAHQP
+461 PALQP
-466 KNLIGTDERSYIER
+466 KNLIVADDRSYVER
-480 HRNVNSLVVEVLNK
+480 HRNVNSLVIEVLNRE
-494 DAVILLR
+494 VIVLLR
-501 TIGEVAEENGYTAYA
+501 TIGEIAEENGYTAYA

-522 DLMLRTKNLDLDIV
+522 DLLLRIKNLDLDIV

-548 AEHFGGA
+548 AAHFGGA

-631 QTDIKERSIRILHNL
+631 QTDIKERRIRVLHNL

-659 RFEQRMGFA
+659 RFEQRMGFT

-674 KMLKNAVKMNLFN
+674 KLLKNAVKMNLFN
-687 RFIGHRCFTELKLIF
+687 RFFGNRCFTELKLIF

-717 DLLKFV
+717 DLLKFI

-730 KRMERNLT
+730 KRMERNLA
-738 ETQRAMAWYK
+738 ETQRAMDWYK
-748 LLYLDEPCRQWMVYL
+748 LLYLDEPCRQWQVYL
-763 FTILANST
+763 FAILADST

-782 EFPERHKYELLKEK
+782 EFPERHKRELLREK
-796 EATDKI
+796 EATEKI
-802 LKELGRTRRLRTSE
+802 LKELGRSRILRPSE

-823 RSHESLLYIIAM
+823 RSHESLIYVIAM
-835 ARKKAAK
+835 ARKKTAK
-842 KAVSHYVT
+842 KAVSLFVT
-850 HLRHYKTHIQGADLK
+850 HLRHYKTQIQGADLK
-865 KMGYKSGPI
+865 KMGYKTGPI
-874 YKTILNHLLEAKLDG
+874 FKTILNHLLEAKLDG

-894 AEEIKFNGRN
+894 ADEIEFIRQN
-904 YALGKI
+904 YPLKKKANT
-910 EKSK
+910 

>member
-1 MFSFFANQLKVFKNL
+1 
-16 DPSTP
+16 
-21 RNLDSLDPLYMEV
+21 
-34 ITTHMNADFDSLASM
+34 MNADFDSLASM
-49 VAAKKFYPDA
+49 VAAKKLYPDA
-59 VMVFSGSQEKNI
+59 VMAFAGSQEKNI
-71 RNYFAQASHYF
+71 RDFFARSASHYVP
-82 LDFKRQKQIPLKKVT
+82 DFKRLKQIPLDKVT
-97 KLIVVDTR
+97 KLILVDTR
-105 HARRIG
+105 QARRIG
-111 NFAKCLDNPGLE
+111 NFAKCLKNPGIE
-123 LHIYDHHPDAPG
+123 LHIYDHHPETPD

-140 IEVIRPV
+140 VEVIKAV
-147 GSTSTIFTQ
+147 GSTATIFAQ
-156 LFREKDI
+156 LFREKKISITRD
-163 ALTSDEATLLSM
+163 DATLLSM

-185 YATTTPEDL
+185 YATTTPDDL
-194 EAASW
+194 ETASW

-207 HTVSQSISRELTVYQ
+207 HTVSQSISRELTVFQ
-222 LGLLNDLIKS
+222 LGLLNDFIKS
-232 AINYTIQGIDIV
+232 AINYTIQGVDIV
-244 VAKIALTEYVDEFA
+244 LAKLALSEYVDEFA

-269 LNILFALAGMED
+269 LNVLFALAGMED

-315 VKDMTMIEAEEKLI
+315 VKNMTMVEAEEKLI

-339 SLAVELMSHPVITVP
+339 SLAGELMSQPVITVP
-354 PDISIKNANQ
+354 PDISIRNANQ

-376 IQKESELL
+376 VQGKSTLL

-390 VAEKAIF
+390 VAEKSIF

-409 TTDVISLPSSAS
+409 TTDVATLPSSAS
-421 LADIQELIIEH
+421 LADIQELIIEN
-432 RQRLIPVVDDEELQ
+432 RQRLIPVVDDDELQ

-461 PAHQP
+461 PAYQP
-466 KNLIGTDERSYIER
+466 KNLIVSDDRSYVER
-480 HRNVNSLVVEVLNK
+480 HRNVSSQIVEVLNK
-494 DAVILLR
+494 EVIVLLR
-501 TIGEVAEENGYTAYA
+501 TIGEVAEKNGYTAYA

-522 DLMLRTKNLDLDIV
+522 DLLLRIKNLDLDIV

-548 AEHFGGA
+548 AEKFGGA

-620 KFGTLVDFFNC
+620 KLGTLVDFFNS
-631 QTDIKERSIRILHNL
+631 QTDIKERRIRILHNL

-659 RFEQRMGFA
+659 RFEQRMGFT

-687 RFIGHRCFTELKLIF
+687 RFFGHRCFTELKLIF

-717 DLLKFV
+717 DLLKFI

-730 KRMERNLT
+730 KRMEKNLI

-748 LLYLDEPCRQWMVYL
+748 LLYLDEPCQQWLVYL
-763 FTILANST
+763 FSILANST
-771 YSDLKVFCMKF
+771 YSDLKIFCMKF
-782 EFPERHKYELLKEK
+782 EFSVRHKNELLKEK

-802 LKELGRTRRLRTSE
+802 LKELSRNRRLRTSE
-816 IYWLLQE
+816 IYWLLHE
-823 RSHESLLYIIAM
+823 RSHESLLYLIAM
-835 ARKKAAK
+835 ARKKTAK
-842 KAVSHYVT
+842 KAVSHFVT
-850 HLRHYKTHIQGADLK
+850 HLRHYKTNIQGVDLK

-889 EVESR
+889 EVETR
-894 AEEIKFNGRN
+894 ADEMKFIKKH
-904 YALGKI
+904 YPLKKEKI
-910 EKSK
+910 

>member
-1 MFSFFANQLKVFKNL
+1 
-16 DPSTP
+16 
-21 RNLDSLDPLYMEV
+21 MEV

-59 VMVFSGSQEKNI
+59 VMAFAGSQEKNI
-71 RNYFAQASHYF
+71 RDFFAQSSHHF

-97 KLIVVDTR
+97 KLILVDTR
-105 HARRIG
+105 QARRLG
-111 NFAKCLDNPGLE
+111 NFAKCLKNPGIK
-123 LHIYDHHPDAPG
+123 LHIYDHHPDTPE
-135 DLKGD
+135 DLQAD
-140 IEVIRPV
+140 YEVIRQV
-147 GSTSTIFTQ
+147 GSTSTIFVQ
-156 LFREKDI
+156 LFREKGI
-163 ALTSDEATLLSM
+163 SITKDEATLLSM

-185 YATTTPEDL
+185 YAATTPDDL

-244 VAKIALTEYVDEFA
+244 VVKLALSEYVDEFA

-269 LNILFALAGMED
+269 LNVLFALAGMED
-281 RIYLIARSRVPEVNV
+281 RIYLIARSRIPEVNV

-315 VKDMTMIEAEEKLI
+315 VKNMTMVEAEEKLV

-339 SLAVELMSHPVITVP
+339 SLAGELMSHPVITVP

-364 VLTRYNITVLPV
+364 VLTRYSITVLPV
-376 IQKESELL
+376 VQDKSKLL

-390 VAEKAIF
+390 VTEKAIF
-397 HNLGDLPVSDYM
+397 HNLGNLPVSDYM
-409 TTDVISLPSSAS
+409 TTDVAILPSSAS
-421 LADIQELIIEH
+421 LGDIQELIIEH
-432 RQRLIPVVDDEELQ
+432 RQRLIPVVDDGELQ

-466 KNLIGTDERSYIER
+466 KNLIAADDRSYVER
-480 HRNVNSLVVEVLNK
+480 HRNVSSLLAEFLKKDVVV
-494 DAVILLR
+494 LLR
-501 TIGEVAEENGYTAYA
+501 TIGEVAEANGYTAYA

-522 DLMLRTKNLDLDIV
+522 DLLLRIKNLDLDIV
-536 VEGDGIKFAKKL
+536 VEGDGIHFAKKL

-555 VRTHEKFSTALV
+555 VRTHEKFKTALV

-620 KFGTLVDFFNC
+620 KFGTLIDFFNC
-631 QTDIKERSIRILHNL
+631 QTDIKEKRIRILHNL

-659 RFEQRMGFA
+659 RFEQRMGFS
-668 IGKHTE
+668 IGKHAE
-674 KMLKNAVKMNLFN
+674 KLIKNAVKMNLFN
-687 RFIGHRCFTELKLIF
+687 RFFGHRCFTELKLIF
-702 SEENPIPAIRRMAEF
+702 SEENPISAIRRMAEF
-717 DLLKFV
+717 DLLKFI

-730 KRMERNLT
+730 KRMEKNLA
-738 ETQRAMAWYK
+738 ETQRSMAWYK
-748 LLYLDEPCRQWMVYL
+748 LLYLDEPCRQWQVFL
-763 FTILANST
+763 FTILADST
-771 YSDLKVFCMKF
+771 YSELKLFCMKF
-782 EFPERHKYELLKEK
+782 EFPERYKKELLREK
-796 EATDKI
+796 EASDKI
-802 LKELGRTRRLRTSE
+802 LKELDRSRRLSNSE

-823 RSHESLLYIIAM
+823 RSHESLLYLIAM
-835 ARKKAAK
+835 ARKKSAK
-842 KAVSHYVT
+842 KAVSYFVT
-850 HLRHYKTHIQGADLK
+850 HLRHYRTHIQGVDLK
-865 KMGYKSGPI
+865 EMGYKSGPI

-889 EVESR
+889 QVETR
-894 AEEIKFNGRN
+894 ADEIKFIKNN
-904 YALGKI
+904 YPLKKQKGS
-910 EKSK
+910 E

>member
-1 MFSFFANQLKVFKNL
+1 
-16 DPSTP
+16 
-21 RNLDSLDPLYMEV
+21 MEV

-59 VMVFSGSQEKNI
+59 VLAFAGSQEKNI
-71 RNYFAQASHYF
+71 REFFAQSSQYF

-97 KLIVVDTR
+97 KLILVDTR
-105 HARRIG
+105 QARRVG
-111 NFAKCLDNPGLE
+111 NFAKCLKNPGIK
-123 LHIYDHHPDAPG
+123 LHIYDHHPDTPDDLQG
-135 DLKGD
+135 DF
-140 IEVIRPV
+140 EVIRPV
-147 GSTSTIFTQ
+147 GATSTIFVQ
-156 LFREKDI
+156 LFREKKI
-163 ALTSDEATLLSM
+163 SISRDEATLLSM

-185 YATTTPEDL
+185 YAATTPEDL
-194 EAASW
+194 EAAAW

-244 VAKIALTEYVDEFA
+244 VAKLALTEYVDEFA

-269 LNILFALAGMED
+269 LNVLFALAGMED

-296 GEIARDFGG
+296 GEVARDFGG

-315 VKDMTMIEAEEKLI
+315 VKNMTMVEAEEKLV

-339 SLAVELMSHPVITVP
+339 SLAGELMSHPVITVP

-364 VLTRYNITVLPV
+364 VLTRYSITVLPV
-376 IQKESELL
+376 VQDKSKLL

-390 VAEKAIF
+390 VTEKAIF

-409 TTDVISLPSSAS
+409 TTDVATLPSSAS
-421 LADIQELIIEH
+421 LGDIQELIIEN
-432 RQRLIPVVDDEELQ
+432 RQRLIPVVDDGELQ

-466 KNLIGTDERSYIER
+466 RNLIAADDRSYVER
-480 HRNVNSLVVEVLNK
+480 HRNVSSLIAEFLSREVI
-494 DAVILLR
+494 VLLR
-501 TIGEVAEENGYTAYA
+501 TIGEVAETNGFTAYA

-522 DLMLRTKNLDLDIV
+522 DLLLHIKNLDLDIV

-567 IMPDGFNIDVATARL
+567 IMPNGFNIDVATARL

-615 NLNPE
+615 NLNPD
-620 KFGTLVDFFNC
+620 KFGTLIDFFNC
-631 QTDIKERSIRILHNL
+631 QTDIKERRIRILHNL

-659 RFEQRMGFA
+659 RFEQRMGFS

-674 KMLKNAVKMNLFN
+674 KLLKNAVKMNLFN
-687 RFIGHRCFTELKLIF
+687 RFFGHRCFTELKLIF

-717 DLLKFV
+717 DLLKFI

-730 KRMERNLT
+730 KRMERNLN
-738 ETQRAMAWYK
+738 ETQRAMAWYR
-748 LLYLDEPCRQWMVYL
+748 LLYLDEPCRQWQVYL
-763 FTILANST
+763 FTILADST
-771 YSDLKVFCMKF
+771 YSELKVFCMKF
-782 EFPERHKYELLKEK
+782 EFPERHKKELLREK

-802 LKELGRTRRLRTSE
+802 LKELGRNRRLSNSE

-823 RSHESLLYIIAM
+823 RSHESLLYLIAM
-835 ARKKAAK
+835 ARKKTAK
-842 KAVSHYVT
+842 KAVSHFVT
-850 HLRHYKTHIQGADLK
+850 HLRHYKTYIQGADLQK
-865 KMGYKSGPI
+865 LGYKSGPI

-889 EVESR
+889 EVETR
-894 AEEIKFNGRN
+894 ADEIDFIKNN
-904 YALGKI
+904 YPLKNTEG
-910 EKSK
+910 

>member
-1 MFSFFANQLKVFKNL
+1 
-16 DPSTP
+16 
-21 RNLDSLDPLYMEV
+21 MEV
-34 ITTHMNADFDSLASM
+34 ITTHMNADFDSLAAM
-49 VAAKKFYPDA
+49 VAARKLYPDA
-59 VMVFSGSQEKNI
+59 VMAFSGSQEKNI
-71 RNYFAQASHYF
+71 RDFFAQSSHFY

-97 KLIVVDTR
+97 KLILVDTR
-105 HARRIG
+105 QARRIG
-111 NFAKCLDNPGLE
+111 NFAKCLKNPGVE
-123 LHIYDHHPDAPG
+123 LHIYDHHPDTPE
-135 DLKGD
+135 DLKGKV
-140 IEVIRPV
+140 EVIKPV

-156 LFREKDI
+156 LFREKGI
-163 ALTSDEATLLSM
+163 AITTDEATLLSM

-185 YATTTPEDL
+185 YATTTPADL

-222 LGLLNDLIKS
+222 LGLLNKLIKS
-232 AINYTIQGIDIV
+232 AINYTIQGIDIA
-244 VAKIALTEYVDEFA
+244 VAKLALSEYVDEFA
-258 LLVRRFMVMEN
+258 LLVRHFMVMEN
-269 LNILFALAGMED
+269 LNVLFALAGMED

-315 VKDMTMIEAEEKLI
+315 VKDMTMVEAEEKLV

-339 SLAVELMSHPVITVP
+339 SLAGELMSQPVITVP
-354 PDISIKNANQ
+354 PDISIKNANH
-364 VLTRYNITVLPV
+364 VLTRYSITVLPV
-376 IQKESELL
+376 VQDKSKLL
-384 GIISRR
+384 GIISKR

-397 HNLGDLPVSDYM
+397 HNLGDLPVNDYM
-409 TTDVISLPSSAS
+409 TTDVASLPSSAS

-432 RQRLIPVVDDEELQ
+432 RQRLIPVVDKGKLQ

-461 PAHQP
+461 PSHQP
-466 KNLIGTDERSYIER
+466 KNLVAADDRSYIER
-480 HRNVNSLVVEVLNK
+480 HRNVNSLMVEILSKDVIVL
-494 DAVILLR
+494 LQ
-501 TIGEVAEENGYTAYA
+501 TIGEVAKDNGYTAYA

-522 DLMLRTKNLDLDIV
+522 DLLLRIKNFDLDIV

-548 AEHFGGA
+548 AEHFGGT

-589 AMPTVELSSLKL
+589 SMPTVELSSLKL

-615 NLNPE
+615 NLNSE

-631 QTDIKERSIRILHNL
+631 QTDIKERRIRILHNL

-659 RFEQRMGFA
+659 RFEQRMAFT

-674 KMLKNAVKMNLFN
+674 KLLKNAVKMNLFN
-687 RFIGHRCFTELKLIF
+687 RFFGHRCFTELKLIF
-702 SEENPIPAIRRMAEF
+702 SEENPIPAIRRMADF
-717 DLLKFV
+717 DLLQFI

-730 KRMERNLT
+730 KRMEKNLT

-748 LLYLDEPCRQWMVYL
+748 LLYLDEPCRQWLVYL

-782 EFPERHKYELLKEK
+782 EFAERHKNDLLKEK
-796 EATDKI
+796 ETKDKI
-802 LKELGRTRRLRTSE
+802 LKELDRSRRLRVSE

-823 RSHESLLYIIAM
+823 RSHESLLYLIAM
-835 ARKKAAK
+835 ARKKTAK
-842 KAVSHYVT
+842 KAVSHFVT
-850 HLRHYKTHIQGADLK
+850 HLRHYKTYIQGVDLK

-889 EVESR
+889 EVDTK
-894 AEEIKFNGRN
+894 ADEIAFIKKN
-904 YALGKI
+904 YPLKK
-910 EKSK
+910 EKAHQ

>member
-1 MFSFFANQLKVFKNL
+1 LTRESECKIFF
-16 DPSTP
+16 STP
-21 RNLDSLDPLYMEV
+21 RNLDPLDPLFMEV

-59 VMVFSGSQEKNI
+59 VMAFAGSQEKNI
-71 RNYFAQASHYF
+71 REFFVQSSQYF
-82 LDFKRQKQIPLKKVT
+82 LDFKRQKQIPLNKVT
-97 KLIVVDTR
+97 KLILVDTR
-105 HARRIG
+105 QARRLG
-111 NFAKCLDNPGLE
+111 NFAKCLENPGIE
-123 LHIYDHHPDAPG
+123 IHIYDHHPDSPG

-140 IEVIRPV
+140 VEVIRPV

-156 LFREKDI
+156 LFREKGI
-163 ALTSDEATLLSM
+163 SLTSDEATLLSM

-185 YATTTPEDL
+185 YVTTTPHDL
-194 EAASW
+194 EAAAW

-207 HTVSQSISRELTVYQ
+207 HTVSQSISRELTVQQ

-232 AINYTIQGIDIV
+232 AINYTIQGIDIA
-244 VAKIALTEYVDEFA
+244 VAKIALEKYVDEFA
-258 LLVRRFMVMEN
+258 LLVRHFMVMEN
-269 LNILFALAGMED
+269 LNVLFALAGMEE

-315 VKDMTMIEAEEKLI
+315 VKGMTMIEAEEKLV

-339 SLAVELMSHPVITVP
+339 SLAGELMSHPVITAP

-376 IQKESELL
+376 VRKKSKLL

-409 TTDVISLPSSAS
+409 TTDVITLPSSAS

-461 PAHQP
+461 PAYQP
-466 KNLIGTDERSYIER
+466 KNLISDDDRSYIER

-494 DAVILLR
+494 EVIILLR
-501 TIGEVAEENGYTAYA
+501 TIGEVAEENGYTVYA

-522 DLMLRTKNLDLDIV
+522 DLLLRTKNLDLDIV

-589 AMPTVELSSLKL
+589 AMQTVELSSLKL

-659 RFEQRMGFA
+659 RFEQRMGFT

-674 KMLKNAVKMNLFN
+674 KLLKNAVKMNLFN
-687 RFIGHRCFTELKLIF
+687 RFFGHRCFTELKLIF

-717 DLLKFV
+717 DLLKFI

-730 KRMERNLT
+730 KPMERNLA

-748 LLYLDEPCRQWMVYL
+748 LLYLDESCHQWLVYL
-763 FTILANST
+763 FAILAKST
-771 YSDLKVFCMKF
+771 YSDLKVFCIKF
-782 EFPERHKYELLKEK
+782 EFTERHKN
-796 EATDKI
+796 A
-802 LKELGRTRRLRTSE
+802 
-816 IYWLLQE
+816 
-823 RSHESLLYIIAM
+823 
-835 ARKKAAK
+835 
-842 KAVSHYVT
+842 
-850 HLRHYKTHIQGADLK
+850 
-865 KMGYKSGPI
+865 
-874 YKTILNHLLEAKLDG
+874 
-889 EVESR
+889 
-894 AEEIKFNGRN
+894 
-904 YALGKI
+904 
-910 EKSK
+910 

>member
-1 MFSFFANQLKVFKNL
+1 
-16 DPSTP
+16 
-21 RNLDSLDPLYMEV
+21 MEV

-59 VMVFSGSQEKNI
+59 VMAFSGSQEKNI
-71 RNYFAQASHYF
+71 RDFFAQSSHHF
-82 LDFKRQKQIPLKKVT
+82 LDFKRQKQIPFKKVT

-105 HARRIG
+105 QARRLG
-111 NFAKCLDNPGLE
+111 NFAKCLKNKGIE
-123 LHIYDHHPDAPG
+123 LHIYDHHPDSPD

-140 IEVIRPV
+140 VEFIRPV

-156 LFREKDI
+156 LLREKEVSI
-163 ALTSDEATLLSM
+163 TKDEATLLSM

-185 YATTTPEDL
+185 FATTTSDDL
-194 EAASW
+194 AAAAW

-207 HTVSQSISRELTVYQ
+207 HSVSQSISRELTFYQ

-232 AINYTIQGIDIV
+232 AITYTIQGIDIV
-244 VAKIALTEYVDEFA
+244 IAKLALTEYVDEFA

-269 LNILFALAGMED
+269 LDVLFALAGMED

-296 GEIARDFGG
+296 GEIARDFEG

-315 VKDMTMIEAEEKLI
+315 VQNMTMVEAEEKLV
-329 RLLNK
+329 RLLNM

-339 SLAVELMSHPVITVP
+339 SLAGELMSQPVITVP
-354 PDISIKNANQ
+354 PDISINNANH

-376 IQKESELL
+376 VQNKSKLL

-390 VAEKAIF
+390 VTEKAIF
-397 HNLGDLPVSDYM
+397 HNLGNLPVSDYM
-409 TTDVISLPSSAS
+409 TTDVVTLPGSAS
-421 LADIQELIIEH
+421 LADIQELIIEN
-432 RQRLIPVVDDEELQ
+432 RQRLIPVVEGEELQ

-461 PAHQP
+461 PAYQP
-466 KNLIGTDERSYIER
+466 QNLIGADDRSYIER
-480 HRNVNSLVVEVLNK
+480 HRNVNSLIVEFLNK
-494 DAVILLR
+494 EVIVLLR

-522 DLMLRTKNLDLDIV
+522 DLLLRIKNLDLDIV
-536 VEGDGIKFAKKL
+536 VEGDGIKFAKNL
-548 AEHFGGA
+548 AEQFGGV

-631 QTDIKERSIRILHNL
+631 QTDIKERRIRILHNL

-659 RFEQRMGFA
+659 RFEQRTGFT

-674 KMLKNAVKMNLFN
+674 KLLKNAVNMNLFN
-687 RFIGHRCFTELKLIF
+687 RFFGHRCFIELKLIF

-717 DLLKFV
+717 DLLKFI

-730 KRMERNLT
+730 KRMEKNLI

-748 LLYLDEPCRQWMVYL
+748 LLYLDEPIDQWLVYL

-782 EFPERHKYELLKEK
+782 EFPERQKNELLKEK
-796 EATDKI
+796 EAADKI
-802 LKELGRTRRLRTSE
+802 LDELSRNRRLKTAE

-823 RSHESLLYIIAM
+823 RSHESLLYLIAM
-835 ARKKAAK
+835 ARKKTAK
-842 KAVSHYVT
+842 KAVSHFVT
-850 HLRHYKTHIQGADLK
+850 HLRHYKTHIQGVDLK

-889 EVESR
+889 VVKTKADEK
-894 AEEIKFNGRN
+894 KFIRKN
-904 YALGKI
+904 YPL
-910 EKSK
+910 

>member
-1 MFSFFANQLKVFKNL
+1 
-16 DPSTP
+16 
-21 RNLDSLDPLYMEV
+21 MEV

-59 VMVFSGSQEKNI
+59 VMSFAGSQEKNI
-71 RNYFAQASHYF
+71 RDFFAQSTSHYF
-82 LDFKRQKQIPLKKVT
+82 LDFKRLKQIPLDKVT
-97 KLIVVDTR
+97 KLILVDTR
-105 HARRIG
+105 QARRIG
-111 NFAKCLDNPGLE
+111 NFAKCLKNPGIE
-123 LHIYDHHPDAPG
+123 LHIYDHHPDTPD

-140 IEVIRPV
+140 IEVIRAV
-147 GSTSTIFTQ
+147 GSTATIFAQ
-156 LFREKDI
+156 LFREKKI
-163 ALTSDEATLLSM
+163 SISSDDATLLSM

-185 YATTTPEDL
+185 YATTTPDDL
-194 EAASW
+194 EIASW

-207 HTVSQSISRELTVYQ
+207 HIVSQSISRELTVFQ

-232 AINYTIQGIDIV
+232 AISYTIQGIDIV
-244 VAKIALTEYVDEFA
+244 VAKLALTEYVDEFA

-269 LNILFALAGMED
+269 LNVLFALTGMED

-315 VKDMTMIEAEEKLI
+315 VKSMTMVEAEEKLI

-339 SLAVELMSHPVITVP
+339 SLAGELMSQPVITVP
-354 PDISIKNANQ
+354 PDISIRNANQ

-376 IQKESELL
+376 VQDKSRLL

-390 VAEKAIF
+390 VAEKSIF

-409 TTDVISLPSSAS
+409 TTDVATLPSSAS
-421 LADIQELIIEH
+421 LADIQELIIEN
-432 RQRLIPVVDDEELQ
+432 RQRLIPVVDDDELQ

-461 PAHQP
+461 PAYQP
-466 KNLIGTDERSYIER
+466 QNLIASDDRSYIER
-480 HRNVNSLVVEVLNK
+480 HRNVNSLMVEVLNK
-494 DAVILLR
+494 EVIVLLR
-501 TIGEVAEENGYTAYA
+501 TIGEVAEKNGYTAYA

-522 DLMLRTKNLDLDIV
+522 DLILRIKNLDLDIV
-536 VEGDGIKFAKKL
+536 VEGDGIMFAKKL
-548 AEHFGGA
+548 AEEFGAA

-620 KFGTLVDFFNC
+620 KFGTLVDFFNS
-631 QTDIKERSIRILHNL
+631 QTDIKERRIRILHNL

-674 KMLKNAVKMNLFN
+674 KLLKNAVKMNLFN
-687 RFIGHRCFTELKLIF
+687 RFFGHRCFTELKLIF
-702 SEENPIPAIRRMAEF
+702 SEESPIPAIRRMAEF
-717 DLLKFV
+717 DLLKFI

-730 KRMERNLT
+730 KRMEKNLL
-738 ETQRAMAWYK
+738 ETQRAKAWYK
-748 LLYLDEPCRQWMVYL
+748 LLYLDEPCQQWLVYL

-771 YSDLKVFCMKF
+771 YSDLKIFCMKF
-782 EFPERHKYELLKEK
+782 EFSARHKSELLKEK
-796 EATDKI
+796 EATDRI
-802 LKELGRTRRLRTSE
+802 LKELSRNRRLRTGE
-816 IYWLLQE
+816 IYWLLKE
-823 RSHESLLYIIAM
+823 RSHESLLYLIAM
-835 ARKKAAK
+835 ARKKTAK
-842 KAVSHYVT
+842 KAVSHFVT
-850 HLRHYKTHIQGADLK
+850 HLRHYKTNIQGVDLK
-865 KMGYKSGPI
+865 EMGYKSGPI

-889 EVESR
+889 EVETR
-894 AEEIKFNGRN
+894 ADETKFIKKH
-904 YALGKI
+904 YPLKK
-910 EKSK
+910 EKAKGERRTV

>member
-1 MFSFFANQLKVFKNL
+1 
-16 DPSTP
+16 
-21 RNLDSLDPLYMEV
+21 MEV
-34 ITTHMNADFDSLASM
+34 ITTHMNADFDGLASM

-59 VMVFSGSQEKNI
+59 VLAFAGSQEKNI
-71 RNYFAQASHYF
+71 RKFFIQSSHYF
-82 LDFKRQKQIPLKKVT
+82 LDFKRQREIPMDKVT
-97 KLIVVDTR
+97 RLILVDTR
-105 HARRIG
+105 QAKRLG
-111 NFAKCLDNPGLE
+111 NFAKCLENPGIE
-123 LHIYDHHPDAPG
+123 IHIYDHHPEAPG

-140 IEVIRPV
+140 VEVVKPV

-163 ALTSDEATLLSM
+163 PLNSDEATLLSM

-185 YATTTPEDL
+185 YVTTTPDDL
-194 EAASW
+194 DAAAW

-207 HTVSQSISRELTVYQ
+207 HTVSQSISRELTVHQ

-232 AINYTIQGIDIV
+232 AINYTIPGIDITV
-244 VAKIALTEYVDEFA
+244 GKIALKEYVDEFA
-258 LLVRRFMVMEN
+258 MLVRQFMVMEN
-269 LNILFALAGMED
+269 LNVLFALAGMED

-296 GEIARDFGG
+296 GEIARDFDG

-315 VKDMTMIEAEEKLI
+315 LKNMTMVEAEEKLI

-339 SLAVELMSHPVITVP
+339 SLAEELMSHPVITVP
-354 PDISIKNANQ
+354 PDISITNANQ

-376 IQKESELL
+376 VQKESRML

-409 TTDVISLPSSAS
+409 TTDVLSLPSSAS

-432 RQRLIPVVDDEELQ
+432 RQRLIPVVDEDELK

-466 KNLIGTDERSYIER
+466 KNLMGADDRSYMER
-480 HRNVNSLVVEVLNK
+480 HRNVNSMIIEVLNK
-494 DAVILLR
+494 KIIILLR
-501 TIGEVAEENGYTAYA
+501 TIGEVAEEQGYIAYA

-522 DLMLRTKNLDLDIV
+522 DLLLRKKNLDLDIV

-548 AEHFGGA
+548 AKRFGGT

-567 IMPDGFNIDVATARL
+567 ILPDGSNIDVATARL

-631 QTDIKERSIRILHNL
+631 QTDIKERRIRILHNL

-659 RFEQRMGFA
+659 RFEQRIGFT

-674 KMLKNAVKMNLFN
+674 KLLKNAVKMNLFN
-687 RFIGHRCFTELKLIF
+687 RFFGYRCFIELKLIF
-702 SEENPIPAIRRMAEF
+702 SEENPVPAIRRMAEF
-717 DLLKFV
+717 DLLKFI

-730 KRMERNLT
+730 KRMENTLD
-738 ETQRAMAWYK
+738 ETQRALSWYK
-748 LLYLDEPCRQWMVYL
+748 LLYLDEPCRQWLVYL
-763 FTILANST
+763 FAILANYT
-771 YSDLKVFCMKF
+771 YSDVKIFCEKF
-782 EFPERHKYELLKEK
+782 EFPERHKNELLKEK
-796 EATDKI
+796 EATEKI
-802 LKELGRTRRLRTSE
+802 LRELGRNRRLRASE
-816 IYWLLQE
+816 IYWLLHE
-823 RSHESLLYIIAM
+823 RSHESLLYLIAM
-835 ARKKAAK
+835 ARKKTAK
-842 KAVSHYVT
+842 KAVSHFVT
-850 HLRHYKTHIQGADLK
+850 HLRHYKTHIRGADLQ

-874 YKTILNHLLEAKLDG
+874 YKTILTHLLEAKLDG
-889 EVESR
+889 EVENRSD
-894 AEEIKFNGRN
+894 EIGF
-904 YALGKI
+904 I
-910 EKSK
+910 EKNYPLKKAEKSRLNILSSGK

>member
-1 MFSFFANQLKVFKNL
+1 
-16 DPSTP
+16 
-21 RNLDSLDPLYMEV
+21 MEV

-49 VAAKKFYPDA
+49 VAAKRFYPDA
-59 VMVFSGSQEKNI
+59 VMAFAGSQEKNI
-71 RNYFAQASHYF
+71 RDFLVQASHYS

-97 KLIVVDTR
+97 KLILVDTR
-105 HARRIG
+105 QASRLG

-123 LHIYDHHPDAPG
+123 LHIYDHHPDTPK

-140 IEVIRPV
+140 VEVIRPL
-147 GSTSTIFTQ
+147 GSTATIFTQ
-156 LFREKDI
+156 LFREKGMPI
-163 ALTSDEATLLSM
+163 TKDEATLFSM

-207 HTVSQSISRELTVYQ
+207 HAVSQSISRELTVYQ

-232 AINYTIQGIDIV
+232 AITYTIQGIDIV
-244 VAKIALTEYVDEFA
+244 VAKLALTEYVDEFA

-269 LNILFALAGMED
+269 LNVLFALAGMED

-315 VKDMTMIEAEEKLI
+315 VKNMTMVEAEEKLV

-339 SLAVELMSHPVITVP
+339 SLAGELMSHPVITVP

-364 VLTRYNITVLPV
+364 VLTRYSITVLPV
-376 IQKESELL
+376 VEEKSKLL

-390 VAEKAIF
+390 VTEKAIF
-397 HNLGDLPVSDYM
+397 HNLGNLPVSDYM
-409 TTDVISLPSSAS
+409 TTDVAVLPGSAS

-432 RQRLIPVVDDEELQ
+432 RQRLIPVVDKDVLQ

-461 PAHQP
+461 PAYQP
-466 KNLIGTDERSYIER
+466 KNLITADDRSYIER
-480 HRNVNSLVVEVLNK
+480 HRNVNSLMVEVLNK
-494 DAVILLR
+494 ETVVLLR
-501 TIGEVAEENGYTAYA
+501 TIGEVAQESGYTAYA

-522 DLMLRTKNLDLDIV
+522 DLLLRVKNLDLDIV

-548 AEHFGGA
+548 AEHFGAA

-615 NLNPE
+615 NLNSE

-631 QTDIKERSIRILHNL
+631 QADIKERRIRILHNL

-674 KMLKNAVKMNLFN
+674 KLLKNAVKMNLFN
-687 RFIGHRCFTELKLIF
+687 RFFGHRCFTELKLIF
-702 SEENPIPAIRRMAEF
+702 SEENPIPAIRRMAAL
-717 DLLKFV
+717 DLLKFI
-723 LPGLKFD
+723 LPGLRFD
-730 KRMERNLT
+730 KRMEKNLI
-738 ETQRAMAWYK
+738 EIERAMAWYK
-748 LLYLDEPCRQWMVYL
+748 LLYLDEPCRQWLVYL
-763 FTILANST
+763 FTILADST

-782 EFPERHKYELLKEK
+782 EFPERHKNELLKEK
-796 EATDKI
+796 EVTDKI
-802 LKELGRTRRLRTSE
+802 LKELGRSRRLRASE

-835 ARKKAAK
+835 ARKKTAK
-842 KAVSHYVT
+842 KAVSHFVT
-850 HLRHYKTHIQGADLK
+850 HLRHYKTHIRGADLK
-865 KMGYKSGPI
+865 KLGYRSGPI

-889 EVESR
+889 KVETR
-894 AEEIKFNGRN
+894 ADEIKFIKRFYPVKKKG
-904 YALGKI
+904 
-910 EKSK
+910 KSKQEN

>member
-1 MFSFFANQLKVFKNL
+1 
-16 DPSTP
+16 
-21 RNLDSLDPLYMEV
+21 MEV
-34 ITTHMNADFDSLASM
+34 ITTHMNADFDGLASM

-59 VMVFSGSQEKNI
+59 VMAFAGSQEKNI
-71 RNYFAQASHYF
+71 RDFFVQSSSYLF
-82 LDFKRQKQIPLKKVT
+82 DFKRQKQIPIKKVT
-97 KLIVVDTR
+97 KLILVDTR
-105 HARRIG
+105 LARRIG
-111 NFAKCLDNPGLE
+111 NFAKCLKNPGIKV
-123 LHIYDHHPDAPG
+123 HIFDHHPDTPE

-140 IEVIRPV
+140 FEVVRPV
-147 GSTSTIFTQ
+147 GSTSTIFVQ
-156 LFREKDI
+156 LFREKKI
-163 ALTSDEATLLSM
+163 AISKEEATLLSM

-185 YATTTPEDL
+185 YTTTTPEDL

-199 LLEQGANL
+199 LLTQGANL

-232 AINYTIQGIDIV
+232 AINYTIQGIDII
-244 VAKIALTEYVDEFA
+244 VAKLALTEYVDEFA

-269 LNILFALAGMED
+269 LNVIFALAGMED

-315 VKDMTMIEAEEKLI
+315 VKQMTMVEAEEKLV

-339 SLAVELMSHPVITVP
+339 SLAGELMSHPVITVP

-376 IQKESELL
+376 VQGKSKLL

-409 TTDVISLPSSAS
+409 TTEVASLPSTAS

-432 RQRLIPVVDDEELQ
+432 RQRLIPIVDNDELH

-454 LNLLIND
+454 LNLLVND

-466 KNLIGTDERSYIER
+466 KNLLVADDRSYAER
-480 HRNVNSLVVEVLNK
+480 HRNVNSLMVEILNK
-494 DAVILLR
+494 NTVVLLR
-501 TIGEVAEENGYTAYA
+501 TIGEVAEENNYTAYA

-522 DLMLRTKNLDLDIV
+522 DLLLRVKNLDLDIV
-536 VEGDGIKFAKKL
+536 VEGDGIEFAKKL
-548 AEHFGGA
+548 AQHFGGT

-589 AMPTVELSSLKL
+589 SMPTVELSSLKL

-615 NLNPE
+615 NLNPD
-620 KFGTLVDFFNC
+620 KFGTLIDFFNC
-631 QTDIKERSIRILHNL
+631 QTDIKERRIRILHNL

-659 RFEQRMGFA
+659 RFEQRMGFT
-668 IGKHTE
+668 IGTHTE

-687 RFIGHRCFTELKLIF
+687 RFFGRRCFTELKLIL
-702 SEENPIPAIRRMAEF
+702 SEENPIPAIRRMAGF
-717 DLLKFV
+717 DLLKFI
-723 LPGLKFD
+723 LPELKFD
-730 KRMERNLT
+730 KRMERILK
-738 ETQRAMAWYK
+738 ETQRALAWYK
-748 LLYLDEPCRQWMVYL
+748 LLYLEEPFRQWLVYL
-763 FTILANST
+763 YAILAFST
-771 YSDLKVFCMKF
+771 FSELKVFCMKF
-782 EFPERHKYELLKEK
+782 EFSEKLKKEVLREK

-802 LKELGRTRRLRTSE
+802 LKELSRNRRLSNSE
-816 IYWLLQE
+816 IYWLLQDH
-823 RSHESLLYIIAM
+823 SPESLLYLIAM
-835 ARKKAAK
+835 ARKKTAK
-842 KAVSHYVT
+842 KAVSFFVT
-850 HLRHYKTHIQGADLK
+850 HLRHYKTHVQGADLK

-874 YKTILNHLLEAKLDG
+874 YKTILTHLLEAKLND
-889 EVESR
+889 EVQTKE
-894 AEEIKFNGRN
+894 EEIEFIRKN
-904 YALGKI
+904 YPLKT
-910 EKSK
+910 EKAD